1 MSRQSAVSSRRA
13 VVSRSV
19 RTLGLLAL
27 VLPCGAALS
36 PTADFLSTVDR
47 RLRTHDVH
55 VTLTRMAVDSAAIV
69 SRIRLFKDDLQLG
82 LRKFHKLPQLD
93 LGTSKDTDSL
103 FSGYLAERVWVEADG
118 VRLRGTV
125 QASGVEADEQGQP
138 MIWFVVEYAVGAPPR
153 KLGIRNDLLF
163 EMFPSQQ
170 NIVNLLHVATDRRY
184 SLYFVPGST
193 KLDTVS
199 F

>member
-1 MSRQSAVSSRRA
+1 MVPMIASAPLTTHDSRLTTR
-13 VVSRSV
+13 
-19 RTLGLLAL
+19 
-27 VLPCGAALS
+27 
-36 PTADFLSTVDR
+36 
-47 RLRTHDVH
+47 HDVH

-82 LRKFHKLPQLD
+82 LRRFHKLPQLD

-103 FSGYLAERVWVEADG
+103 FSGYLAERMWVEADG
-118 VRLRGTV
+118 VRLRGAV

-138 MIWFVVEYAVGAPPR
+138 MIWFVVVYPAPSPPR

-170 NIVNLLHVATDRRY
+170 NIVNLLSVADDQRF
-184 SLYFVPGST
+184 SLYFVPGSARIQ
-193 KLDTVS
+193 TVALP
-199 F
+199 

>member
-1 MSRQSAVSSRRA
+1 MSRQSAVGSRQA
-13 VVSRSV
+13 VISRPLWG
-19 RTLGLLAL
+19 LGTLAL
-27 VLPCGAALS
+27 AMTASSLP
-36 PTADFLSTVDR
+36 TVDS
-47 RLRTHDVH
+47 RLPTHDIH

-69 SRIRLFKDDLQLG
+69 SRVRLFKDDLQAG
-82 LRKFHKLPQLD
+82 LAKFHHLPKLD

-103 FSGYLAERVWVEADG
+103 FSAYLAERVWVEADG
-118 VRLRGTV
+118 VRLTGTV

-138 MIWFVVEYAVGAPPR
+138 MIWFVVEYAVAAPPK

-170 NIVNLLHVATDRRY
+170 NIVNLLNVGDDKRY

-193 KLDTVS
+193 RIQEVPLR
-199 F
+199 

>member
-1 MSRQSAVSSRRA
+1 MSPELRVQSR
-13 VVSRSV
+13 
-19 RTLGLLAL
+19 GLLPCLMLLAATPGASWTL
-27 VLPCGAALS
+27 DSGLP
-36 PTADFLSTVDR
+36 
-47 RLRTHDVH
+47 THDVH

-69 SRIRLFKDDLQLG
+69 SRVRLFKDDLQLG

-93 LGTSKDTDSL
+93 LGTSRDTDSL
-103 FSGYLAERVWVEADG
+103 FSAYLAERVWVEADG
-118 VRLRGTV
+118 VRLSGTI

-138 MIWFVVEYAVGAPPR
+138 MIWFVVEYAVAAPPK